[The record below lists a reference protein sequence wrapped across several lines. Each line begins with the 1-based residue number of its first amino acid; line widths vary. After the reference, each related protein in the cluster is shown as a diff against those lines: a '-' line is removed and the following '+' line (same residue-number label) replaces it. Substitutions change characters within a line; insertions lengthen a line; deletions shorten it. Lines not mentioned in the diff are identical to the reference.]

1 MGLFKKKEN
10 ISEDEQKKLKIKELN
25 KLKAKINKNWTFTKF
40 AIIFI
45 LINSELQIW
54 ASYGLAYLGKD
65 AIAEALSQQIVIT
78 IVGTVI
84 GYFVKSTIENLS
96 KYTTM
101 FGKNLE
107 FMENQEKQDC
117 NNNDNN
123 DNNDCDSYNSFG
135 GDNGDFS
142 MPNTMDFDNPDNP
155 ISFSQN
161 ESVDTIIPDETDY
174 SSDSGLSYEARTMCD
189 GYTAM

>member
-1 MGLFKKKEN
+1 MGLFKKKEIAN
-10 ISEDEQKKLKIKELN
+10 EDEQKKLKIKELN

-107 FMENQEKQDC
+107 FMDGQQEKQEY
-117 NNNDNN
+117 NNDN
-123 DNNDCDSYNSFG
+123 DNNCDSYNSFG
-135 GDNGDFS
+135 ENNGDFS
-142 MPNTMDFDNPDNP
+142 MPNTMDFDNPDNLMD
-155 ISFSQN
+155 FSQN
-161 ESVDTIIPDETDY
+161 KSMDTVIPDETDY